1 MFTSF
6 FVAAPGLRCCA
17 LASPVG
23 VNEGY
28 SLVGV
33 NEGCSLVGV
42 NEGYSLVEV
51 RGLLIVLASLVLE
64 HGP

>member
-6 FVAAPGLRCCA
+6 FAAVLGLRCCA

>member
-17 LASPVG
+17 LASP
-23 VNEGY
+23 
-28 SLVGV
+28 VGV

>member
-1 MFTSF
+1 MYASF
-6 FVAAPGLRCCA
+6 FVAAPGLHCCA

-33 NEGCSLVGV
+33 NEGCSLV
-42 NEGYSLVEV
+42 EV
-51 RGLLIVLASLVLE
+51 RGLIVLASLVVE